1 MISRSLIIAAC
12 AILLLASSTAQA
24 QDYNPPFIELGL
36 GATNIEATTGN
47 SGLTIGV
54 SQDGDLTVFSWPS
67 PSYWDHIHYMT
78 TNDPDAR
85 TQPRF
90 GAGEQMGAFAGL
102 AYTTTETTGVQ
113 MSWLREWD
121 RQVAFTDMDTAVVQT
136 TFENTELG
144 VTITQYDII
153 PQDHDVLVRRFVVE
167 KTASSTLDSAWLLGY
182 ENFSPGLSKVEQIP
196 LLDALIDH
204 KNDFLAVWDDASGS
218 IVHFHPADTGVD
230 ETFAAVNQPLD
241 RDFGPLGTLLESAT
255 IDETAVQ
262 DEVTALDTNY
272 GEGVYIA
279 YSSMPAPVEYQI
291 GEDPTDTC
299 AQIDEL
305 ATNIQTLQERFPD
318 KSLPAPPEAADL
330 VKCGDFDPLET
341 PRTEEG
347 WMYSAQSAYDD
358 AADGELSG
366 NPLAGAQVNAAIKVP
381 LNFNGNTA
389 EASLHFALG
398 DTHASAT
405 SELEWAR
412 NQDAATLQGSVE
424 DEHRNF
430 VNALWIPPELDEEMT
445 NFMKRTFL
453 NMRVGTDRET
463 GAIVASI
470 SRQPSYQLDWPR
482 DGAFFNI
489 ALDIAGQNELVTR
502 RMDFYS
508 DTMRKEE
515 KSVVPILNQ
524 PVPGWPDRPNERDFP
539 PNSWE
544 MNYYADGEVGG
555 NIRLEIDNTA
565 LLVWAYVYHV
575 GHLEGD
581 ARDDYIQR
589 VWPTVEAAADWLAE
603 WREAET
609 GLNWWA
615 NEDDHA
621 EYTQGLQGSSTTY
634 GALVSA
640 ARLARHIGEDEA
652 ADRWLTR
659 AGELKN
665 ATLEYMYVEGEG
677 FYGLPGKNGEAPR
690 KLGAGSPYWLS
701 WPTGMFPK
709 DDERFRPQLISGLEK
724 QLGTVRGDTAG
735 GQYPTKVAISAA
747 LVLEESEGRAK
758 AFEIAE
764 RLAKNLA
771 NPRTFTLGEHYSK
784 LDTDDD
790 PDPEGWVNGVST
802 PHLWSMSLVYLTA
815 VAYHHPEKFDAY
827 DDVLPEVT
835 VPDTPLPNQGGED
848 AGGDAS
854 GDTGPS
860 VDAGADTGSDI
871 GDGDEGEVSGGGGG
885 CDCTTTDSAP
895 SSSAML
901 AVLLLLATRLMW
913 RRRR

>member
-1 MISRSLIIAAC
+1 MIAKKVTSLVFAG
-12 AILLLASSTAQA
+12 LLLASTTANA
-24 QDYNPPFIELGL
+24 QDYDPPFIELGL

-54 SQDGDLTVFSWPS
+54 SQDGDMTVFSWPS

-85 TQPRF
+85 EQPRF

-102 AYTTTETTGVQ
+102 AYTTIDDSTVQ

-121 RQVAFTDMDTAVVQT
+121 REVAFTQMDTAVVQT
-136 TFENTELG
+136 TFENTDLG
-144 VTITQYDII
+144 VTVTQYDII

-167 KTASSTLDSAWLLGY
+167 KTDSSTLDEAWLMGY
-182 ENFSPGLSKVEQIP
+182 ENFSPGLSKAEQVP

-204 KNDFLAVWDDASGS
+204 KNDFLAVWDDSSGS
-218 IVHFHPADTGVD
+218 IVHFHPGDTGV
-230 ETFAAVNQPLD
+230 ENSLGAVTQPIP
-241 RDFGPLGTLLESAT
+241 RDFGPLGVVLESAT

-262 DEVTALDTNY
+262 NEAANLDANY

-279 YSSMPAPVEYQI
+279 YSSVPAPVEYQI

-299 AQIDEL
+299 SQIDEL
-305 ATNIQTLQERFPD
+305 AENIALLEERFPG
-318 KSLPAPPEAADL
+318 KSLPAPPSAADL
-330 VKCGDFDPLET
+330 VKCGSFDPLQT
-341 PRTEEG
+341 PRTDEG
-347 WMYSAQSAYDD
+347 WNYTAESAYDD
-358 AADGELSG
+358 AADGMLSG

-381 LNFNGNTA
+381 LNFTGNTA

-398 DTHASAT
+398 DTHSAAV
-405 SELEWAR
+405 SELQWAR
-412 NQDAATLQGSVE
+412 TQDADTLQSEVE
-424 DEHRNF
+424 AEHQDF
-430 VNALWIPPELDEEMT
+430 VNALWIPEELDEEMT

-453 NMRVGTDRET
+453 NMRVGTDRES

-489 ALDIAGQNELVTR
+489 ALDLSGQNELVTK

-508 DTMRKEE
+508 ETMRKEE
-515 KSVVPILNQ
+515 KSVFPILNN
-524 PVPGWPDRPNERDFP
+524 PVPGWPDAPNERDFP

-544 MNYYADGEVGG
+544 MNYYADGKTGG
-555 NIRLEIDNTA
+555 NIRLEIDNSA

-575 GHLEGD
+575 GHVEGD

-589 VWPTVEAAADWLAE
+589 VWPTVLAATDWLAE
-603 WREAET
+603 WRDPET
-609 GLNWWA
+609 GLNWYA

-621 EYTQGLQGSSTTY
+621 EYTQGLQGASTTY

-640 ARLARHIGEDEA
+640 ARLARYIGEDDA
-652 ADRWLTR
+652 ADRWLAR

-677 FYGLPGKNGEAPR
+677 FYGLPGLDGEDPT

-724 QLGTVRGDTAG
+724 QLGTVRGDTLG

-747 LVLEESEGRAK
+747 LVLEESEGRPK

-815 VAYHHPEKFDAY
+815 VAYHHPERFDAY
-827 DDVLPEVT
+827 DDVLPEVM
-835 VPDTPLPNQGGED
+835 VPDTPLPNQGGGED

-854 GDTGPS
+854 ADVGDTGA
-860 VDAGADTGSDI
+860 DAA
-871 GDGDEGEVSGGGGG
+871 EGEVGGGGDG
-885 CDCTTTDSAP
+885 CDCSTTGGSAP
-895 SSSAML
+895 VSA
-901 AVLLLLATRLMW
+901 LLVVFALGAMRVW
-913 RRRR
+913 RRRA